1 MANDRIRRMN
11 ALFLPA
17 AAALREVCWRPPAD
31 IYQRAD
37 EWLVK
42 VDLAGVRP
50 EDVSLS
56 IHGQT
61 LIIRGC
67 RRDWIASE
75 GQSHYYH
82 MEIAYSHF
90 ERRLELPC
98 DLESARITTESR
110 EGMLLIR
117 IQPETQS

>member
-1 MANDRIRRMN
+1 MAKDLIRLMN

-17 AAALREVCWRPPAD
+17 AGAICETCWRPAAD
-31 IYQRAD
+31 IYRRAN

-56 IHGQT
+56 VQGHS
-61 LIIRGC
+61 LIVRGC
-67 RRDWIASE
+67 RRDWIAKE
-75 GQSHYYH
+75 GHSHYH

-98 DLESARITTESR
+98 DLETARITTESR

>member
-1 MANDRIRRMN
+1 MANDLIRWMN

-17 AAALREVCWRPPAD
+17 AEAMQEVCWHPAAD
-31 IYQRAD
+31 IYRRAN

-50 EDVSLS
+50 DDVSLS
-56 IHGQT
+56 VRGHT

-67 RRDWIASE
+67 RRDWIAKE
-75 GQSHYYH
+75 GHAHYH

-98 DLESARITTESR
+98 DLESARISTESR
-110 EGMLLIR
+110 NGMLLIR
-117 IQPETQS
+117 IQPETPS